1 MNPFCVNCKANFG
14 DGHDCD
20 NCAYCGT
27 DTASEEIKEAIS
39 ERKNATPLQ
48 MS

>member
-1 MNPFCVNCKANFG
+1 MNIRKCPCNNCMIERGKAFEVVKYCATCNAYME

-27 DTASEEIKEAIS
+27 D
-39 ERKNATPLQ
+39 N
-48 MS
+48 